1 MRTKRIK
8 SVLMVM
14 LLMIAVIIVA
24 LGQKKEVQAN
34 NSTKFYSTNDS
45 ELNDLFKFTAL
56 DITDPLAWARNRQT
70 FTVVEDRTEGDCGQ
84 TAWINAP
91 GFQAI
96 LYNSIETLM
105 PGGYDDNIT
114 NLDEETKD
122 SIYPT
127 DSSGNTGLKKWGF
140 SLPSNTYYGEWPVIK
155 FDASSLFPTSGFW
168 DGFKSFVR
176 AITGGNILNEI
187 DKSNFN
193 TFYYSKPNDYID
205 DYSYVKWIREN
216 WDTAINTFISKG
228 SEGTEF
234 PLLSEKFC
242 GNQKG
247 EFSGAFYTVQ
257 SCIIDNDLETVTG
270 DAKEFN
276 EKLKSRFGPLYYEI
290 MFNIIA
296 ASDFR
301 SSENYEDLTRYPLR
315 VMPYETVTLRQEDSV
330 NLVEDPRSEVT
341 SLPIVEIF
349 HFNLTRIFKSDAS
362 LNIMGWL
369 LALSLKLDRICS
381 LDEISNWINI
391 DLFNTNPL
399 IIEFFV
405 GLLSIIVL
413 LRIAL
418 VTLKVGMNK
427 QNGFIAVGI
436 CIGTLFI
443 GSFLVVLLSNNDKIK
458 TLLEK
463 TLNISDEVVI
473 SMFTNQTT
481 ASDFMDSS
489 ADRQDQ
495 YEMMFWMPYMNSW
508 TLYNTNHTLD
518 ENKIE
523 WNGDP
528 ELAEADS
535 SMLPT
540 IGSTQP
546 EYWCTVLIKGFTES
560 TNELNNDVYR
570 VVDHFMAPR
579 VEITDITTAQVK
591 SETNENYNGQFHTR
605 KGGGFIYAIMILIAT
620 VIKVIL
626 WICFVYNFM
635 YLYIYMIKEFAI
647 AKRGIKGI
655 TDEFMCLLKNIGVYF
670 LACLSQ
676 TFICY
681 FSTIAG
687 TSSTETITYTM
698 LFAIFNTIIIVLT
711 FNMKTCPKVIYGARK
726 TFGI

>member
-1 MRTKRIK
+1 
-8 SVLMVM
+8 MVM
-14 LLMIAVIIVA
+14 LFMIAVVGTA
-24 LGQKKEVQAN
+24 LGQAKEVQAN
-34 NSTKFYSTNDS
+34 NSTEFHSTNDE

-70 FTVVEDRTEGDCGQ
+70 FTVVENRTEGDCGQ

-96 LYNSIETLM
+96 LYNSIEALM
-105 PGGYDDNIT
+105 PGGYEDNIT

-122 SIYPT
+122 TLFPT

-140 SLPSNTYYGEWPVIK
+140 SLPNNTYYGEWPVIK

-168 DGFKSFVR
+168 DGFRSFVR
-176 AITGGNILNEI
+176 AITGGNILNEV

-193 TFYYSKPNDYID
+193 TFYYAKPNDYVT
-205 DYSYVKWIREN
+205 DYSYVNWIRNN
-216 WDTAINTFISKG
+216 WDSAIAAFVDKG
-228 SEGTEF
+228 SEGTDF
-234 PLLSEKFC
+234 PLLSKNFC
-242 GNQKG
+242 GNNKG

-270 DAKEFN
+270 DPEEFN

-296 ASDFR
+296 ATDFR
-301 SSENYEDLTRYPLR
+301 SAKDYEDLTRYPLR
-315 VMPYETVTLRQEDSV
+315 VMPYETVTLRQEDAA
-330 NLVEDPRSEVT
+330 NLVEDPRSEVA

-349 HFNLTRIFKSDAS
+349 HFNLARIFNGNGL
-362 LNIMGWL
+362 LNVMGGL
-369 LALSLKLDRICS
+369 LSLSLKLDGLCS
-381 LDEISNWINI
+381 FDEISNWINI
-391 DLFNTNPL
+391 DLFNSNPL

-405 GLLSIIVL
+405 GLLSLIVV
-413 LRIAL
+413 LRIGFL
-418 VTLKVGMNK
+418 GIKVGMNK
-427 QNGFIAVGI
+427 EKGFIAAGI
-436 CIGTLFI
+436 CIGTLFV
-443 GSFLVVLLSNNDKIK
+443 GSFLVVLLGNNDKIK

-463 TLNISDEVVI
+463 TLNITDEVVI
-473 SMFTNQTT
+473 SMFTNQTP

-508 TLYNTNHTLD
+508 ALYNTNHTLE
-518 ENKIE
+518 ENKIQ

-535 SMLPT
+535 GMLPT

-560 TNELNNDVYR
+560 TNELDNDVYR

-579 VEITDITTAQVK
+579 VEITDASTAQV
-591 SETNENYNGQFHTR
+591 SSRTNENYNGQFQTR
-605 KGGGFIYAIMILIAT
+605 KGGGFIYAVMILIAT
-620 VIKVIL
+620 MAKVIL

-655 TDEFMCLLKNIGVYF
+655 VEEFMTLLKNIGIYF

-681 FSTIAG
+681 FSTVSGA
-687 TSSTETITYTM
+687 SATETVTYTM
-698 LFAIFNTIIIVLT
+698 LFAIFNAIIIVLT
-711 FNMKTCPKVIYGARK
+711 FNMKTCPKVIRGFRK